1 MQTSSLLPP
10 PPRAVRLKSPVRRN
24 LFLAILISIGGV
36 ALVLLLLNQVQRH
49 QQQQA
54 RLTVDEAY
62 VDGRVTKK
70 YSRRDS
76 ARSGDAIVVES
87 SYHVEYEFPAEGKA
101 IRGIARISKPLWDVL
116 RENGPVGVYYTL
128 ANPSVHQLVQPN
140 DAAKRQTAKI
150 LLYVC
155 GGFVCLFLIGS
166 IDYLNRIRREQ
177 RKLRDWELSR
187 DGKLLVNPKIP
198 SETVALEEIVLVE
211 VG

>member
-1 MQTSSLLPP
+1 MNSSLPA
-10 PPRAVRLKSPVRRN
+10 PPRPVRLKPPVRRN
-24 LFLAILISIGGV
+24 LFLAVLISIGGV
-36 ALVLLLLNQVQRH
+36 TLVLLLLGQVQRL
-49 QQQQA
+49 QQQEA
-54 RLTVDEAY
+54 RLTVDDAY

-87 SYHVEYEFPAEGKA
+87 SYHVEYEFAAESKT
-101 IRGIARISKPLWDVL
+101 IRGIGRISKPLWDAL
-116 RENGPVGVYYTL
+116 RENGPVGVYYDL

-140 DAAKRQTAKI
+140 DAAKRRTAKI

-177 RKLRDWELSR
+177 RKLRDWELSE
-187 DGKLLVNPKIP
+187 DGKRLVNPKILA
-198 SETVALEEIVLVE
+198 ETIALEKIELVE